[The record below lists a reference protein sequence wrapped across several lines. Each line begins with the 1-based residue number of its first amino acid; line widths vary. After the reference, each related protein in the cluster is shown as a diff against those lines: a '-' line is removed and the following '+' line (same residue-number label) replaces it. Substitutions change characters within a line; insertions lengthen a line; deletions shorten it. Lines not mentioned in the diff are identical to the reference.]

1 MPVMVAAALGV
12 AFLLLLVWASS
23 RSAITI
29 AVAEVRDG
37 KLEIVRG
44 GLSPRVLGDL
54 RDVVSRPR
62 IASATLRILRAKD
75 RARIEVRGKVSEQQV
90 QRLRNVLGNVPEA
103 QLVKATRRRGEEHAR
118 AGGRRSPS

>member
-37 KLEIVRG
+37 KLEVVRG

-54 RDVVSRPR
+54 RDVVARPR

-90 QRLRNVLGNVPEA
+90 QRLRNVVGNVPVA
-103 QLVKATRRRGEEHAR
+103 QLVKATRR
-118 AGGRRSPS
+118 